1 MTARRPRPDAVRD
14 RHNDGMVSEDEV
26 RTAALSLPET
36 NEKSSY
42 GMPGFRVRTKGFARL
57 HEEPGVLMLWC
68 ADVGE
73 KEALIASNPDTFFTT
88 AHYDGYS
95 AILVRM
101 NRIDADELLDLLTD
115 AWRSRAPKRLVD
127 DFDVDGR

>member
-1 MTARRPRPDAVRD
+1 
-14 RHNDGMVSEDEV
+14 MVSEDEV

-57 HEEPGVLMLWC
+57 HEEPGVLVLWC

-73 KEALIASNPDTFFTT
+73 KQALIASEPEKFFTT
-88 AHYDGYS
+88 PHYDGYS
-95 AILVRM
+95 AVLVRLD
-101 NRIDADELLDLLTD
+101 RIDGDELVDLLTA
-115 AWRSRAPKRLVD
+115 AWRSRAPKRLLEQ
-127 DFDVDGR
+127 FDAEGR

>member
-1 MTARRPRPDAVRD
+1 
-14 RHNDGMVSEDEV
+14 MVTDEEV

-68 ADVGE
+68 ADLSE
-73 KEALIASNPDTFFTT
+73 KEALIATDPETFFTT
-88 AHYDGYS
+88 PHYDGYS
-95 AILVRM
+95 SILVRLE
-101 NRIDADELLDLLTD
+101 RIDSDGLLDLLTA
-115 AWRSRAPKRLVD
+115 AWRSRAPKRLLEA
-127 DFDVDGR
+127 FDATA

>member
-1 MTARRPRPDAVRD
+1 
-14 RHNDGMVSEDEV
+14 MVSEDDV

-36 NEKSSY
+36 SEKLSY

-73 KEALIASNPDTFFTT
+73 KQALIASEPETFFTT
-88 AHYDGYS
+88 PHYDGYS
-95 AILVRM
+95 SVLVRLD
-101 NRIDADELLDLLTD
+101 RIDRNALVDLLTA
-115 AWRSRAPKRLVD
+115 AWRSRAPKRLLD
-127 DFDVDGR
+127 EFDATACDAEGPPTMAEPVEGR

>member
-1 MTARRPRPDAVRD
+1 
-14 RHNDGMVSEDEV
+14 MVTEDEV

-73 KEALIASNPDTFFTT
+73 KEALIASNSDTFFTT

>member
-1 MTARRPRPDAVRD
+1 M
-14 RHNDGMVSEDEV
+14 DGVVSEQDV

-57 HEEPGVLMLWC
+57 HEEPGVLVLWC

-73 KEALIASNPDTFFTT
+73 KEALIASDPEKFFTT
-88 AHYDGYS
+88 PHYDGYS
-95 AILVRM
+95 TVLVRLVH
-101 NRIDADELLDLLTD
+101 IDQDELLDLLTA
-115 AWRSRAPKRLVD
+115 AWRSRAPTRLVEQ
-127 DFDVDGR
+127 FDADGGSVGSWTSG

>member
-1 MTARRPRPDAVRD
+1 MA
-14 RHNDGMVSEDEV
+14 GMVSEDEV

-57 HEEPGVLMLWC
+57 HEEPGVLVLWC

-73 KEALIASNPDTFFTT
+73 KEALIASQPETFFTT
-88 AHYDGYS
+88 PHYDGYS
-95 AILVRM
+95 HVLVRLD
-101 NRIDADELLDLLTD
+101 RIDTDELLDLLTA
-115 AWRSRAPKRLVD
+115 AWRSRAPKRLLD
-127 DFDVDGR
+127 EFDSTS

>member
-1 MTARRPRPDAVRD
+1 VRD

-88 AHYDGYS
+88 PHYDGYS

-101 NRIDADELLDLLTD
+101 NRIDPDELLDLLTD

-127 DFDVDGR
+127 DFDADGR

>member
-1 MTARRPRPDAVRD
+1 MA
-14 RHNDGMVSEDEV
+14 GMVSEDEV

-57 HEEPGVLMLWC
+57 HEQPGVLVLWC

-73 KEALIASNPDTFFTT
+73 KQALIASDPETFFTT

-95 AILVRM
+95 AVLVRLD
-101 NRIDADELLDLLTD
+101 RIDVEELLDLLTA
-115 AWRSRAPKRLVD
+115 AWRSRAPKRLVE
-127 DFDVDGR
+127 DFDAG

>member
-1 MTARRPRPDAVRD
+1 MA
-14 RHNDGMVSEDEV
+14 GMVSEDEV
-26 RTAALSLPET
+26 RSAALSLPET

-57 HEEPGVLMLWC
+57 HEEPGVLVLWC

-73 KEALIASNPDTFFTT
+73 KQALIASEPDKFFTT

-95 AILVRM
+95 TVLVRM
-101 NRIDADELLDLLTD
+101 DRIEGEELLDLLTA
-115 AWRSRAPKRLVD
+115 AWRSRAPGRLLEE
-127 DFDVDGR
+127 FDTTL

>member
-1 MTARRPRPDAVRD
+1 
-14 RHNDGMVSEDEV
+14 MVSEEDV

-57 HEEPGVLMLWC
+57 HEEPDVLMLWC

-73 KEALIASNPDTFFTT
+73 KEALIASEPEKFFTT
-88 AHYDGYS
+88 PHYDGYS
-95 AILVRM
+95 SVLVRM
-101 NRIDADELLDLLTD
+101 DLIDEPELLDLLTA
-115 AWRSRAPKRLVD
+115 AWRSRAPKTLLD
-127 DFDVDGR
+127 AFDATAPERDS

>member
-1 MTARRPRPDAVRD
+1 MA
-14 RHNDGMVSEDEV
+14 GMVSEDEV
-26 RTAALSLPET
+26 RSAALSLPET

-57 HEEPGVLMLWC
+57 HEEPGVLVLWC

-73 KEALIASNPDTFFTT
+73 KQALIASEPDKFFTT

-95 AILVRM
+95 TVLVRM
-101 NRIDADELLDLLTD
+101 DRIEGEELLDLLTA
-115 AWRSRAPKRLVD
+115 AWRSRAPRRLLEE
-127 DFDVDGR
+127 FDTTL

>member
-1 MTARRPRPDAVRD
+1 MA
-14 RHNDGMVSEDEV
+14 GMVTEDEV

-57 HEEPGVLMLWC
+57 HEQPAVLVLWC

-73 KEALIASNPDTFFTT
+73 KEALIAAQPDTFFTT
-88 AHYDGYS
+88 PHYEGYS
-95 AILVRM
+95 MVLVRL
-101 NRIDADELLDLLTD
+101 NRIDEDELIDLLTA
-115 AWRSRAPKRLVD
+115 AWRSRAPRRLVE
-127 DFDVDGR
+127 DFDAGGR